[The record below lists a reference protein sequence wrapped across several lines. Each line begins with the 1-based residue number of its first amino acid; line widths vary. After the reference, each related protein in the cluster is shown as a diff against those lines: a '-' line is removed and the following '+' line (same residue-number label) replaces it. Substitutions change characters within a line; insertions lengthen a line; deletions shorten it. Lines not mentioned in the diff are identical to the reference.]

1 MGRRLS
7 GAGALLLVAASLL
20 ACGGS
25 APPPGPRPDAI
36 AQRVALPA
44 DAGAVAVGGG
54 SVWVGLPGAVAQV
67 GQATRRITRTVD
79 VGLVGLDVA
88 FGYGSL
94 WAVGTAE
101 GRRRRTATG
110 SYPVIE
116 VVRVDP
122 ADGRVAARIAVP
134 ARSNGNRVLATPS
147 AVWVSDPAEGSRS
160 RIWRIDPRTDRLNR
174 RPLGRVSEPLALS
187 LLGASVWVA
196 NHDDRTLRRLDT
208 ATGRL
213 RDVVRLPAS
222 PHGMAVTGGAVWIA
236 DAHHGAVLRVE
247 PARGRVGRA
256 IAVGVETGALAPAA
270 GGGVWVAGVGRGDGP
285 SRTLV
290 RLAANGR
297 VAARTDL
304 GAAAVDVEAQ
314 GRVAWITTTAPDQL
328 LSVTPG
334 RSR

>member
-1 MGRRLS
+1 MAGHRTS
-7 GAGALLLVAASLL
+7 GAGALLLVGASLV

-25 APPPGPRPDAI
+25 DPPPPGPRPDTI

-54 SVWVGLPGAVAQV
+54 SVWVGLPGAVAQI
-67 GQATRRITRTVD
+67 GQATHRITRTVD
-79 VGLVGLDVA
+79 VGLIGLDVA
-88 FGYGSL
+88 FGHGSL

-101 GRRRRTATG
+101 GRRRRTAAG

-122 ADGRVAARIAVP
+122 AGGTVTARIAVP
-134 ARSNGNRVLATPS
+134 ARSNGNRVLATPTG
-147 AVWVSDPAEGSRS
+147 VWVSDPAEGSRS
-160 RIWRIDPRTDRLNR
+160 RIWRIDPRTDRLDR

-196 NHDDRTLRRLDT
+196 NHDDRTLRRLEE

-256 IAVGVETGALAPAA
+256 IPVGFETGALAPAA
-270 GGGVWVAGVGRGDGP
+270 GGGVWVAGVGYGDGP

-290 RLAANGR
+290 RLAASGR

-304 GAAAVDVEAQ
+304 GAAVVDVEAQ
-314 GRVAWITTTAPDQL
+314 GRVAWVTTTAPDQL
-328 LSVTPG
+328 LAVTPG
-334 RSR
+334 